1 MRLGIT
7 GHRGLSLEVE
17 TQVRDELTKL
27 VVDCQTE
34 DLVGISCIA
43 DGPNAWPA
51 QAVLTHGGRLE
62 VVIPA
67 AKYRESLPDWHHD
80 TYDELTARASDVHHT
95 GLRQSN
101 SQAHQVGSEIM
112 VGLADRMIAVWGGQ
126 PARGSGG
133 TADVVAYAH
142 RVGVPVRIVWSERAT
157 RD

>member
-43 DGPNAWPA
+43 DGPNAWLA

-80 TYDELTARASDVHHT
+80 TYAPTSP
-95 GLRQSN
+95 N
-101 SQAHQVGSEIM
+101 QV
-112 VGLADRMIAVWGGQ
+112 Q
-126 PARGSGG
+126 
-133 TADVVAYAH
+133 
-142 RVGVPVRIVWSERAT
+142 
-157 RD
+157 